1 LPSLG
6 LDETLAFY
14 REVLGFDR
22 IIYQSPDHLMFR
34 RNEMELHLGLV
45 GERAPCEATAVYWR
59 SGRIAALHAELKKD
73 EWRA

>member
-22 IIYQSPDHLMFR
+22 IIYQSPDYLMSR
-34 RNEMELHLGLV
+34 RNEMELHFRARRRASAVRGDGRLLV
-45 GERAPCEATAVYWR
+45 RR
-59 SGRIAALHAELKKD
+59 
-73 EWRA
+73 